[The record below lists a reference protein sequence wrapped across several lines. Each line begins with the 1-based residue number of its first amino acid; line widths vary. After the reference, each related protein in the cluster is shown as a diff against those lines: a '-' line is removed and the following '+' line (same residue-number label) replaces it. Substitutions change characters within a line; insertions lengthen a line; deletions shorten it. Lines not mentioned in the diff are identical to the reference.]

1 MEVVN
6 EKEKSLSFSDIL
18 GILRG
23 GIVWIVIITILCT
36 AIGGVYAFLFK
47 KTTYTAKLNAQIYV
61 ETYRNPTTDEEE
73 AVPEHTRFQYAA
85 LLADKCSALILS
97 KDVMNA
103 CKEVLNEKG
112 LKINGGL
119 TIVPEEDQPFFTV
132 TYTYSQKGG
141 DVNAIK
147 EEVAKTLNDFFD
159 SAKEYINSKPD
170 IYPWHADKIVVYS
183 YAQAKDVSASTGKA
197 GVIAIAFLIG
207 LVLSVIFVL
216 VKNAF
221 DDTIITKE
229 QIELIT
235 GNQIIATVDIS
246 YNGDVAQK
254 TPATEVKKEGK

>member
-18 GILRG
+18 GVLRG
-23 GIVWIVIITILCT
+23 GIVWIIIITILCT

-73 AVPEHTRFQYAA
+73 AVAEHTRFQYAA
-85 LLADKCSALILS
+85 LLADKCSALIMS
-97 KDVMNA
+97 NDVLNA
-103 CKEVLNEKG
+103 CNALLEENN
-112 LKINGGL
+112 LKIRGGL
-119 TIVPEEDQPFFTV
+119 TIVPEEEQPFFTV

-141 DVNAIK
+141 DVNATK
-147 EEVAKTLNDFFD
+147 EQVANTLNAFFD
-159 SAKEYINSKPD
+159 YAREYINSKPD
-170 IYPWHADKIVVYS
+170 VYPWHADKIVVYS

-221 DDTIITKE
+221 DDTIVTKE

-246 YNGDVAQK
+246 YNGESTQK
-254 TPATEVKKEGK
+254 ASTSEVKEGK

>member
-6 EKEKSLSFSDIL
+6 EKEKSLSFSDVL

-23 GIVWIVIITILCT
+23 GIVWIIIITLLCT
-36 AIGGVYAFLFK
+36 LIGGVYAFLFK

-61 ETYRNPTTDEEE
+61 ETYKNPTTNEEE
-73 AVPEHTRFQYAA
+73 VVPEHTRFQYAA
-85 LLADKCSALILS
+85 LLADKCSALIMS

-103 CKEVLNEKG
+103 CNEAMTKKG
-112 LKINGGL
+112 LKMSGGL
-119 TIVPEEDQPFFTV
+119 TIVPEEEQPFFTV

-141 DVNAIK
+141 DVVATK
-147 EEVAKTLNDFFD
+147 EEVAKVLNAFIDE
-159 SAKEYINSKPD
+159 AKAYIDSKPD

-183 YAQAKDVSASTGKA
+183 YAQAKDVSATTGKA

-207 LVLSVIFVL
+207 LVLSVVFVL
-216 VKNAF
+216 IKNAF

-235 GNQIIATVDIS
+235 GNQIIATIDIS
-246 YNGDVAQK
+246 HNMDVAQK
-254 TPATEVKKEGK
+254 SSTAEVKEGK

>member
-18 GILRG
+18 GILRS
-23 GIVWIVIITILCT
+23 GIVWIIVITILCT

-73 AVPEHTRFQYAA
+73 AVAEHTRFQYAS
-85 LLADKCSALILS
+85 LLADKCSALVLS

-103 CKEVLNEKG
+103 SNAAIAEKG
-112 LKINGGL
+112 LQINGGL
-119 TIVPEEDQPFFTV
+119 SIVPEENQPFFTV

-141 DVNAIK
+141 DVVATK
-147 EEVAKTLNDFFD
+147 EEVAKTLNAFFD
-159 SAKEYINSKPD
+159 AATNYIDSKPD

-183 YAQAKDVSASTGKA
+183 YAQGIDVSASTGKA

-221 DDTIITKE
+221 DDTIASKE

-235 GNQIIATVDIS
+235 DNQIIATIDIS
-246 YNGDVAQK
+246 YNTETEQK
-254 TPATEVKKEGK
+254 PSTNEVKEGK

>member
-18 GILRG
+18 GVLRG
-23 GIVWIVIITILCT
+23 GIVWIIVITILCT

-61 ETYRNPTTDEEE
+61 ETYRNPTTDEDE

-85 LLADKCSALILS
+85 LLADKCSALIMS

-103 CKEVLNEKG
+103 CNEVLKEMG
-112 LKINGGL
+112 LNLSGGL
-119 TIVPEEDQPFFTV
+119 SIVPEEDQPFFTV

-141 DVNAIK
+141 DVAEIK
-147 EEVAKTLNDFFD
+147 EQVAKTLNAFFD
-159 SAKEYINSKPD
+159 EAKKYIDSKPD
-170 IYPWHADKIVVYS
+170 IYPWHANKMIVYS
-183 YAQAKDVSASTGKA
+183 YAQEKDVSASTGKA

-207 LVLSVIFVL
+207 LVLSIVFVL

-221 DDTIITKE
+221 DDTVTTKE

-235 GNQIIATVDIS
+235 GSQIIATIDIS
-246 YNGDVAQK
+246 NDGELAVK
-254 TPATEVKKEGK
+254 ATTSDIKEEK